1 MNYDPN
7 VFKEKANR
15 RARKI
20 WLVFA
25 ILLSANYGADLG
37 NGLLSTS
44 YYFIFLLL
52 CWIPFLVGQ
61 ILLKVKGMSTDW
73 YKYAIAI
80 GYGIFYTFVVCT
92 ADSPIAFT
100 YCLPVASLFVLYK
113 NRTFMINCGIVNSL
127 IVILNGAIKTMNG
140 MNSAADSK
148 VYQLQ
153 LSCVILCYI
162 CFCMSIRHLNE
173 SDGAMLDS
181 VKADLQRVVTTV
193 EKVKGASNSIV
204 DGVNVVRELAVENK
218 HGADIVVLGMDELTQ
233 NNENLQKHTNSSKDM
248 TTDINTQVQN
258 VAALIQQMIDLTR
271 ESCEHAQNSYSD
283 LESVMET
290 TNTMSMLSKEVE
302 NVLCEFK
309 TEFEMVKTETG
320 TIESI
325 SGQTNLLAL
334 NASIEAARAGEAGRG
349 FAVVADQIRSL
360 STETKTSSGQ
370 IREALTRLE
379 ETSEKMTASIEQTLE
394 LIQLTIGK
402 VMQVNQSV
410 GKITSDSTQLGS
422 HIQVIDSAMK
432 EVENSNSQLVDNM
445 EKVFTIVD
453 AMTDCVSH
461 SDETTKTMLS
471 KYAETADNINNIEE
485 VVEAL
490 MTELGIGGF
499 MGVEDILPG
508 MKVLISMDNGSQKPL
523 EYHGELVE
531 QQDSGLLIRFDNVIK
546 FDTSATC
553 KLQATAGN
561 ILYHWDS
568 AELHESGDQDAHILM
583 VQVNSRPKISNRRR
597 YPRIDISNICTIKI
611 QGTDRTFSGKLDNLS
626 ANGFAFVTSNDFFA
640 DCKGTDL
647 TITIMDFDLPE
658 NNVLE
663 GRIIRSSNNDGIYI
677 VGCQMP
683 EDNPAIMKYVA
694 GKLEKQKKSPR
705 H

>member
-1 MNYDPN
+1 MN
-7 VFKEKANR
+7 R
-15 RARKI
+15 
-20 WLVFA
+20 
-25 ILLSANYGADLG
+25 
-37 NGLLSTS
+37 
-44 YYFIFLLL
+44 
-52 CWIPFLVGQ
+52 
-61 ILLKVKGMSTDW
+61 
-73 YKYAIAI
+73 
-80 GYGIFYTFVVCT
+80 
-92 ADSPIAFT
+92 
-100 YCLPVASLFVLYK
+100 
-113 NRTFMINCGIVNSL
+113 
-127 IVILNGAIKTMNG
+127 
-140 MNSAADSK
+140 
-148 VYQLQ
+148 
-153 LSCVILCYI
+153 
-162 CFCMSIRHLNE
+162 
-173 SDGAMLDS
+173 
-181 VKADLQRVVTTV
+181 
-193 EKVKGASNSIV
+193 EKVKGARNSIV

-683 EDNPAIMKYVA
+683 EDNLAIMKYI
-694 GKLEKQKKSPR
+694 EKNT
-705 H
+705 